1 MPTIASGFKLSNGV
15 TMPCIGL
22 GTCQV
27 PDDDV
32 LVKAIHSAVNLGYR
46 NIDTA
51 HIYGNE
57 RSVGVAVRTCGV
69 PRSKLFVTSKLWNTD
84 RGYKETLEAFERTMD
99 ALQIGYLDLFLM
111 HWPAARGEAMT
122 WQSIN
127 SGTWRAMEEIYRR
140 GRVRAIGVSNFLVHH
155 LVPLLARA
163 EVVPMVNQIEFH
175 PGYMQKATFDFCR
188 SHGIQVE
195 AWSPLGRGALI
206 HHPVLVELAQQ
217 HGVTTAQ
224 IALRWCLQHGVAAV
238 PKSLNP
244 ERQKQN
250 AELFSF
256 NLTPEEME
264 RLDNLPQA
272 CFSGLD
278 PDHVTF

>member
-22 GTCQV
+22 GNRQV

-46 NIDTA
+46 HIDTA